1 MVMEQQK
8 KQIIELE
15 KNEIQTQLKSDLQ
28 ILKEKTGENP
38 IYMLMMCTD
47 RFYVYEVQD
56 EKDML
61 SKVDDGDLI
70 EKKALEMRLFSENGE
85 IKWFRTSIGQTFRWR
100 SRLDD
105 DNEEYIE
112 ESQFLDV
119 DDVRTE
125 KEGKWT
131 AENDWTV
138 YATGG
143 GTYSLPIS
151 SYKNAKIRIRNYLGY
166 ESYSGRVFIEDWRI
180 VGFE

>member
-1 MVMEQQK
+1 MEQQK

-70 EKKALEMRLFSENGE
+70 EKKALEIRLFSKEGE
-85 IKWFRTSIGQTFRWR
+85 TKWFRTSIGQAFQWR

-105 DNEEYIE
+105 SKEEYID